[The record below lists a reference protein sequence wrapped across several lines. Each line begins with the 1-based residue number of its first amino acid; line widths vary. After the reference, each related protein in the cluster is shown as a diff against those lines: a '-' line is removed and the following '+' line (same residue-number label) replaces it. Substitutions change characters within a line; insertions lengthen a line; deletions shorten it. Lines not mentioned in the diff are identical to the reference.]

1 LLDGI
6 GHIMGIVRPFRLEKV
21 LGITDETCPY
31 STLFLK
37 SVPLCVSLVFAGRW
51 IEETSRMY
59 SYRLAACGTDWKLF
73 YIWSEFEWI
82 R

>member
-21 LGITDETCPY
+21 LDITDETCPY

-37 SVPLCVSLVFAGRW
+37 SVPLCF
-51 IEETSRMY
+51 
-59 SYRLAACGTDWKLF
+59 
-73 YIWSEFEWI
+73 
-82 R
+82 